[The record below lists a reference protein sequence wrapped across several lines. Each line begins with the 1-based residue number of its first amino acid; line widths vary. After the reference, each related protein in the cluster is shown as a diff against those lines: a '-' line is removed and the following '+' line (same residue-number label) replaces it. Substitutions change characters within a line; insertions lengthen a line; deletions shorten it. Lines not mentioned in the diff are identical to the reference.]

1 MDPAC
6 GSAVVEVLMNK
17 CKLMGVVGLAVLL
30 AACGSDATGP
40 NSSPIVVSYT
50 EGLSGFEA
58 RLDSLRVQLHIPA
71 LGAAIV
77 KDEEIAWS
85 MGFGLA
91 DVDDRRPAT
100 AQTSFHLASL
110 TKTFASTIVMQLVER
125 GLVDLDDPVSDYG
138 VDLTA
143 DGTVRVR
150 HLLNHTSEGV
160 PGTVYRYNGGRF
172 AELDQVIRSATGKR
186 FGQLLV
192 EEILQPL
199 QLHHTAPNVLSF
211 DFLVAGLDRDAFVAN
226 MASPYEWE
234 DGRVVRATYPSYF
247 GTAGG
252 LIASAEDM
260 ARYSIAID
268 QGMFLEP
275 ATWDSVFTAA
285 RDPAGDVLPYA
296 LGWFIHMHEGIELQ
310 WHYGYWDANS
320 SLIVRVPER
329 GLAFVVLANTSM
341 LSRPY
346 GLGIDSNVLRS
357 DVARLFIES
366 FVTGDDPLP

>member
-1 MDPAC
+1 
-6 GSAVVEVLMNK
+6 MNMNAW
-17 CKLMGVVGLAVLL
+17 KLAGVVGLAVLSVE
-30 AACGSDATGP
+30 CCSDATGA
-40 NSSPIVVSYT
+40 NNSPIVVSHM
-50 EGLSGFEA
+50 EGLTGFEA
-58 RLDSLRVQLHIPA
+58 QLDSLRVELHTPA
-71 LGAAIV
+71 FGAAIV
-77 KDEEIAWS
+77 EDGQIAWS
-85 MGFGLA
+85 MGFGFA
-91 DVDDRRPAT
+91 DVDEGRRAT
-100 AQTSFHLASL
+100 GATSFHLASL
-110 TKTFASTIVMQLVER
+110 TKPFASTIVMQLVDE

-160 PGTVYRYNGGRF
+160 PGTAYRYNGGRF
-172 AELDQVIRSATGKR
+172 GELDQVISSATGR
-186 FGQLLV
+186 SFGQLLV
-192 EEILQPL
+192 QEILQPL
-199 QLHHTAPNVLSF
+199 QLRHTAPNVRSA
-211 DFLVAGLDRDAFVAN
+211 DFTLAGLDREAFIAN

-234 DGRVVRATYPSYF
+234 DSRVVRASYPRYF
-247 GTAGG
+247 GTAAG
-252 LIASAEDM
+252 LIASAEDV

-275 ATWDSVFTAA
+275 ATWDSVFTPAK
-285 RDPAGDVLPYA
+285 DPSGNVLPYA

-310 WHYGYWDANS
+310 WHYGYWEANS

-346 GLGIDSNVLRS
+346 GLGIDSDVLRS

-366 FVTGDDPLP
+366 FVTGTEPLPRN